1 MDPSSSLL
9 TEVLRA
15 QSERRSF
22 LKGAGAGLLAATLAG
37 PRLAAAGTPTEPP
50 RLGKLTDLQ
59 GLTLDALGDTL
70 LPGAAAAGIS
80 RYVDAQLA
88 SAEPLLLLKYVDFPV
103 DSTDFY
109 RQSLD
114 ALEQHSQNTH
124 QQAFHALAMDDRTA
138 MVGQIA
144 QQQPDGWNAPP
155 SQLFYFIA
163 RNDAVDVCYGTEDG
177 FAKLG
182 VPYMAH
188 IAPPRPW

>member
-1 MDPSSSLL
+1 VDASSTLL

-15 QSERRSF
+15 QGERRAF
-22 LKGAGAGLLAATLAG
+22 LKGAGAGLLAASLSSA
-37 PRLAAAGTPTEPP
+37 RISYAGTEAPP
-50 RLGKLTDLQ
+50 PAYRVLTPPQ
-59 GLTLDALGDTL
+59 VRTLDALGETL

-80 RYVDAQLA
+80 RYVDDQLA
-88 SAEPLLLLKYVDFPV
+88 SAEPLLLLKYVDFPA

-114 ALEQHSQNTH
+114 ALEQHSQATH
-124 QQAFHALAMDDRTA
+124 QQAFHALAMADRIA

-144 QQQPDGWNAPP
+144 QQQPEGWAGPP

-163 RNDAVDVCYGTEDG
+163 RNDAVDVCYGTEEG
-177 FAKLG
+177 FARLG